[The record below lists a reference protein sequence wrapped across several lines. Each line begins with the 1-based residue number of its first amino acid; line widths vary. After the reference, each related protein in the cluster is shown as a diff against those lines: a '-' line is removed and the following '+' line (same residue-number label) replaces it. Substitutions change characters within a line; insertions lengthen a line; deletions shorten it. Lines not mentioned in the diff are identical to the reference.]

1 MKEKLLNPQEIT
13 SLQQELPQW
22 EVQGV
27 RIKREWQ
34 FSNFVEAFGFITK
47 VAMLSERMNHHP
59 EWSNVYSK
67 LIIELTTHDLGGL
80 TDRDIQLAKAIN
92 LLDPK

>member
-1 MKEKLLNPQEIT
+1 MKGKLLNTQEIN
-13 SLQQELPQW
+13 SIQQELPQW
-22 EVQGV
+22 EVQGI

-34 FSNFVEAFGFITK
+34 FSTFIEAFGFITK
-47 VAMLSERMNHHP
+47 VAMLSETMNHHP

-67 LIIELTTHDLGGL
+67 VIIELTTHDLGGL

>member
-1 MKEKLLNPQEIT
+1 MKGKLLNPQEIT
-13 SLQQELPQW
+13 SLQQKLPQW
-22 EVQGV
+22 EVQGI
-27 RIKREWQ
+27 RIKREWR
-34 FSNFVEAFGFITK
+34 FSNFVEAFGFMTK
-47 VAMLSERMNHHP
+47 VAMLSETMNHHP

-67 LIIELTTHDLGGL
+67 VIIELTTHDLGGL

>member
-1 MKEKLLNPQEIT
+1 MKGKLLNPQEIT

-59 EWSNVYSK
+59 EWSNVYSSV
-67 LIIELTTHDLGGL
+67 IIELTTHDLGGL

>member
-1 MKEKLLNPQEIT
+1 MKGKLLNPQEIT
-13 SLQQELPQW
+13 SLQQKLPQW
-22 EVQGV
+22 EVQGI

-47 VAMLSERMNHHP
+47 VAMLSETMNHHP

-67 LIIELTTHDLGGL
+67 VIIELTTHDLGGL

>member
-59 EWSNVYSK
+59 EWSNVYSSV
-67 LIIELTTHDLGGL
+67 IIELTTHDLGGL